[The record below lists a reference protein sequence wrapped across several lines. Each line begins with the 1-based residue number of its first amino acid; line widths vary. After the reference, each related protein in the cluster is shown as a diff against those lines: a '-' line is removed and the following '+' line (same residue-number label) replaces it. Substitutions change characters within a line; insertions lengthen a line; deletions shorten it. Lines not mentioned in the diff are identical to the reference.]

1 MDTLELRV
9 RIHNVWQP
17 FFLLGIT
24 QVLLFL
30 KSGAVLPEHSKRQ
43 IVKSRKK
50 KKRKQIGGRYYSP
63 LYLLYGF

>member
-50 KKRKQIGGRYYSP
+50 KKGSK
-63 LYLLYGF
+63 